1 MLKPQSQHSLIY
13 KSILILVTLFA
24 TCILWSCADFP
35 LDAGKVFDS
44 GSSSQTRRAEKLLA
58 AGKNLEA
65 ASIFWAE
72 AETRPSPQK
81 EALQIRAAEAVLQP
95 KTKLQAQQYL
105 DAIDE
110 SILTK
115 DLLVR
120 KRVASAELA
129 LLNGQPQLALDAAPE
144 KLVNV
149 SEKYNP
155 HLLAVRA
162 KALKSAGMMKKS
174 IETRIALNQL
184 LRKPAQRKKNN
195 ELIWQTLLNTNNAE
209 LNSWSSSNNN
219 PELAAWLNLV
229 AIQKQPHENQ
239 ASIDNAIQQWRI
251 KYSKHR
257 IPNHIIN
264 SITEDYASFHIAPNK
279 IALLLPLTG
288 RYSRVAEAVYAGI
301 TTAREFDDAFN
312 PPPELVIYDT
322 GDNPTSAL
330 SYYQRAVTE
339 GADFII
345 GPFQKDAVRT
355 LANQGSLSVPTLSL
369 NYSDSE
375 LEGAQNLYQFGLLPE
390 DEAKQVAERA
400 SFENKG
406 AALVLVPEGEWGTRL
421 LSSFTNRFH
430 ELGGSVLQAERYFP
444 QNSDYSVAIKSL
456 LQLNQSEQRRRIVQS
471 IVKAEVEF
479 EPRRRQDAD
488 FVFIAASPQQ
498 ARLIRPQ
505 LSYHFASDLPVY
517 ATSHVFSGNENISA
531 DKDING
537 ITYCDVPW
545 LLSNDPSMELLRD
558 SLDLQSTSSSSRL
571 PRFAALGIDAYQV
584 IPHLQRLAAN
594 DFDRYQGATGKL
606 SIDAQNRIYRQLTWA
621 KFEKGRP
628 ETLGI
633 TPDLTPDFSA
643 QVNQ

>member
-1 MLKPQSQHSLIY
+1 MQKPQSQHPQIY
-13 KSILILVTLFA
+13 KPILILITLLA
-24 TCILWSCADFP
+24 TCMLWSCADFQ
-35 LDAGKVFDS
+35 LDTGKVFDS
-44 GSSSQTRRAEKLLA
+44 ASSSQTRRAERLLA
-58 AGKNLEA
+58 AGKYQEA

-95 KTKLQAQQYL
+95 ETKLQAQQYL
-105 DAIDE
+105 GAIDE

-144 KLVNV
+144 KIINV

-195 ELIWQTLLNTNNAE
+195 ELIWQTLLNTNNTE
-209 LNSWSSSNNN
+209 LNSWSASNNN
-219 PELAAWLNLV
+219 PELAAWLSLV

-239 ASIDNAIQQWRI
+239 ASIDNAIQQWRS

-257 IPNHIIN
+257 IPNHIID
-264 SITEDYASFHIAPNK
+264 SITKDYATFHIAPNK

-301 TTAREFDDAFN
+301 TTAREFGDAFN
-312 PPPELVIYDT
+312 PPPELVVYDT
-322 GDNPTSAL
+322 GDDPTSAL

-355 LANQGSLSVPTLSL
+355 LANQGTLSVPTLSL

-430 ELGGSVLQAERYFP
+430 ELGGSVIQSERYFP

-456 LQLNQSEQRRRIVQS
+456 LQLNQSEQRRRTVQS

-488 FVFIAASPQQ
+488 FIFIAASPQQ

-505 LSYHFASDLPVY
+505 LSYHYASDLPVY

-545 LLSNDPSMELLRD
+545 LLSADPSMELLRD
-558 SLDLQSTSSSSRL
+558 SLDLQSSSSSSRL

-594 DFDRYQGATGKL
+594 DFDRYQGTTGKL
-606 SIDAQNRIYRQLTWA
+606 SIDAQNRIYRQLIWA

-628 ETLGI
+628 QTLGV
-633 TPDLTPDFSA
+633 TPDLTPDFSV